1 MRTSEERIRE
11 LHRRMNEMEEAG
23 KRRRYRIISA
33 AAFAVCSVV
42 TVVMAWVIARIPV
55 QAAQAEVGGAAA
67 SIFAEQ
73 SVLGYM
79 VIALLAFCLGSL
91 VTIFCFRLKKHME
104 KEAEDDRDL

>member
-23 KRRRYRIISA
+23 KRRRYRVISA
-33 AAFAVCSVV
+33 VAFALCFAV
-42 TVVMAWVIARIPV
+42 TVVMAWVIARLPV
-55 QAAQAEVGGAAA
+55 QAPQAEIGGAAA

-73 SVLGYM
+73 SVLGYV

-91 VTIFCFRLKKHME
+91 ATIFCFRLKKHRE
-104 KEAEDDRDL
+104 KEADDDRTL